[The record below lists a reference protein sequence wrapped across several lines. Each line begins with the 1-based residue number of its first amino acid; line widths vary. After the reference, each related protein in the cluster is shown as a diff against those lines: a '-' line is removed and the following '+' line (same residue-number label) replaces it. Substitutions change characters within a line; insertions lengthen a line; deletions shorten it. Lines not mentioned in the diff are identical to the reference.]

1 MSQNFRE
8 SFPTEAEIQ
17 ILMPG
22 KVQSE
27 PGHRLCRCDGAKSGY
42 SFIILSGSNLA
53 R

>member
-22 KVQSE
+22 KVQKRTWTPAFAGVTERSRDT
-27 PGHRLCRCDGAKSGY
+27 RLLYYREA
-42 SFIILSGSNLA
+42 I
-53 R
+53 